1 MKAMLL
7 AAGRGER
14 MGPLTDHCPKPLLK
28 VAGKPLLRHHLERLA
43 QAGITEVVVNTA
55 YLSEQVE
62 HFLKLQTDLD
72 LVIHISYEPL
82 RLETGGGIHNA
93 LPLLGNVPF
102 ILINSDV
109 WCDFPLQELSLPPGA
124 LAHLVLVANP
134 AHNPEG
140 DFAMKGHYAV
150 ADGNPRYTF
159 SGISMLDPSLFKN
172 CEKGRFPLAPL
183 LREAMRENQ
192 VQCELYNG
200 YWIDVGTPQRLQAVE
215 QMFQEQMS

>member
-14 MGPLTDHCPKPLLK
+14 MGALTDHCPKPLLK

-55 YLSEQVE
+55 YLAEQIE
-62 HFLKLQTDLD
+62 HFLTLQTDLD
-72 LVIHISYEPL
+72 LIIHASHEPE

-93 LPLLGNVPF
+93 LPLLGDAPF
-102 ILINSDV
+102 VLLNSDV
-109 WCDFPLQELSLPPGA
+109 WSDFPLQRLSLASNA

-134 AHNPEG
+134 EHNPVG
-140 DFAMKGHYAV
+140 DFAIKGRYAV
-150 ADGNPRYTF
+150 ADAEPRFTF
-159 SGISMLDPSLFKN
+159 SGISVLDPALFKDSVAG
-172 CEKGRFPLAPL
+172 CFPLAPL
-183 LREAMRENQ
+183 LREVMRNNQ
-192 VQCELYNG
+192 VQCEFYNG